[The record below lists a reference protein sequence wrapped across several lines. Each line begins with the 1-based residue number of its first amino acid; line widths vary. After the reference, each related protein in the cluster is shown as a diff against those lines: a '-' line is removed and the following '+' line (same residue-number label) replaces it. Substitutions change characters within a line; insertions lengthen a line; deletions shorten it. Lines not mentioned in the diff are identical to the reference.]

1 MTDLQ
6 QLLEQY
12 LPADDPAAG
21 ASLCLWRGGRELCCL
36 CSGGNGRGQ
45 AWSAETLAPIYSATK
60 PASAA
65 CLLLALYDCCQSP
78 DIEVGALWPN
88 FPLPHATVAELL
100 SHQCGLAAL
109 AEPAPIDDVDAC
121 RAAVERST
129 PAWQPPQHGYHPH
142 TFGPMVNVLMQEL
155 CGQSISDFW
164 EERVRRPLN
173 LPFYI
178 GHVPAAACEHV
189 AALAFA
195 RRRAP
200 LQQDAF
206 LREYLTAG
214 SSVYRAFHS
223 ITGPDSPRAMSEPAA
238 WQIGCPAKGGVASAR
253 GLAMFYQALLGLLP
267 QSPFP
272 QEVRDWMRTPQC
284 RGFDLTLQQHTAFT
298 CGAMCEPAE
307 LFGRGGF
314 GHAGAGGSHGFCEP
328 ATGLSF
334 AYVMNR
340 MEPGV
345 LPAERVRALIRA
357 VAAL

>member
-1 MTDLQ
+1 MMTELQ
-6 QLLEQY
+6 AILERY
-12 LPADDPAAG
+12 LPADDAEAG
-21 ASLCLWRGGRELCCL
+21 AAVSVWRNGRELCCC
-36 CSGGNGRGQ
+36 CSGGNGRGT
-45 AWSAETLAPIYSATK
+45 AWAAETLAPIYSATK
-60 PASAA
+60 AASAA
-65 CLLLALYDCCQSP
+65 CLLLALYDCCQTP
-78 DIEVGALWPN
+78 DTEVGVLWPA
-88 FPLPHATVAELL
+88 FPLPHATIAELL

-109 AEPAPIDDVDAC
+109 AEPAPIDDSAAC
-121 RAAVERST
+121 RAVIERST

-155 CGQSISDFW
+155 TGQSVSDFW
-164 EERVRRPLN
+164 EERVRRPLG
-173 LPFYI
+173 LDFYI
-178 GHVPAAACEHV
+178 GHVPAGACERV

-200 LQQDAF
+200 MPTDAF

-214 SSVYRAFHS
+214 SAVYNAFHC

-272 QEVRDWMRTPQC
+272 QEVRDWMRFPQC
-284 RGFDLTLQQHTAFT
+284 RGFDLTLQQETAFT
-298 CGAMCEPAE
+298 CGAMCAPAE

-328 ATGLSF
+328 QTGLSF

-345 LPAERVRALIRA
+345 LPGERVKELIRA
-357 VAAL
+357 VTL